1 MRSFFAVVQ
10 RELQAYFVS
19 PLAWVILTFFL
30 FGQGLIFSIIV
41 SFLNDPRQVT
51 GATPFDYFFNNFF
64 FWLTLLFITPVI
76 TMRLIAEERRSGT
89 LESLMTAP
97 ITEAQVV
104 LGKFL
109 AAAAFYAFLWLPTAL
124 YPLILSRYS
133 AIDWGPIASG
143 YLGVFCLGCTFL
155 SIGLFGSS
163 FTKNQIVAAVATFFI
178 LVVLFIVPWIGSL
191 VTNQVVTNALGY
203 INLIDH
209 IEEFAKGIVDSR
221 RLVYYAT
228 TTAFFLFLTTRA
240 LEAKKWR

>member
-1 MRSFFAVVQ
+1 MRGFLAVTT
-10 RELQAYFVS
+10 RELRAYFVS

-30 FGQGLIFSIIV
+30 FGQGLVFSSIV
-41 SFLNDPRQVT
+41 GFLNNPGQVAST
-51 GATPFDYFFNNFF
+51 TPFDVFFNNIF

-104 LGKFL
+104 LGKYV
-109 AAAAFYAFLWLPTAL
+109 AALVFFAFLWLPTAL
-124 YPLILSRYS
+124 YPVILSRYS
-133 AIDWGPIASG
+133 AIDWGPISAG
-143 YLGVFCLGCTFL
+143 YLGVFCVGSTFL

-178 LVVLFIVPWIGSL
+178 LITLFLVPWLGSL
-191 VTNQVVTNALGY
+191 FTNQMVVDTLSY

-209 IEEFAKGIVDSR
+209 IEEFGKGIVDSR
-221 RLVYYAT
+221 RLIYHLS

-240 LEAKKWR
+240 LAAKKWR